1 MGFRERWEKASKG
14 LCVFIK
20 SSDVEVALERA
31 KPWRFKSYDM
41 DKALQDLIQARR
53 TAGQFL
59 ECFGLLCDCA
69 AEFGGMADEPTIF
82 FSKRH
87 ALDKLVREVEKD
99 MNDDLKE
106 QIVNFQHRFSA
117 EEQGRHNLSNLY
129 MPELRRR
136 CATAILK
143 AVTPDKEN
151 ELDPEV
157 AKAAEGLDAVLHQA
171 RQVLGFHSD
180 GPTLGPE
187 VSGLWRKY
195 ELSFPNVHAGCMITF
210 ICPLGFPLP
219 RVLVLQGAVV
229 CWVSVSLCLGL
240 GSPLSWHGLGSTLHS
255 LGSGDAPDL

>member
-1 MGFRERWEKASKG
+1 MAQHTTTGQGWERPARG
-14 LCVFIK
+14 RCAFTR
-20 SSDVEVALERA
+20 SSDVEVAWESA
-31 KPWRFKSYDM
+31 EPWSFKSYAL

-69 AEFGGMADEPTIF
+69 AEFGDLADDPTMV
-82 FSKRH
+82 FSKSH
-87 ALDKLVREVEKD
+87 ALDKLVREVGKE
-99 MNDDLKE
+99 MNDDLKG

-195 ELSFPNVHAGCMITF
+195 ELSFPNVDTGCMITF
-210 ICPLGFPLP
+210 ICPLGPPF
-219 RVLVLQGAVV
+219 
-229 CWVSVSLCLGL
+229 LGFRCSR
-240 GSPLSWHGLGSTLHS
+240 GR
-255 LGSGDAPDL
+255 

>member
-1 MGFRERWEKASKG
+1 MVKFLGVLGTYNETKATALLRFQEELFHAITALVTLNKKQDVMGFRERWEKASKG
-14 LCVFIK
+14 LCAFIK

-31 KPWRFKSYDM
+31 KPWRFKSYAM

-69 AEFGGMADEPTIF
+69 AEFGDLADDPTIF
-82 FSKRH
+82 FSKSH
-87 ALDKLVREVEKD
+87 ALDKLVREVGKE

-106 QIVNFQHRFSA
+106 QIFHFQNRFRA
-117 EEQGRHNLSNLY
+117 EEQGRHNLANLY

-143 AVTPDKEN
+143 AVAPDKDN

-195 ELSFPNVHAGCMITF
+195 ELLFPNVHTGCMITF
-210 ICPLGFPLP
+210 ICPL
-219 RVLVLQGAVV
+219 
-229 CWVSVSLCLGL
+229 
-240 GSPLSWHGLGSTLHS
+240 
-255 LGSGDAPDL
+255 APPPS